1 MVVIPSK
8 TIFFSVVRYLNN
20 IKTFKEMQCSVK
32 KAIVLTNHG
41 IRYKTFVQKIR
52 DTFVTEDSKF
62 QFIFFLLNSGQ
73 RC

>member
-52 DTFVTEDSKF
+52 DTFVDRRF
-62 QFIFFLLNSGQ
+62 QVSVHFFFF
-73 RC
+73 